1 MEINKNQK
9 TIELIQKL
17 KSDIEYEEMM
27 YEIGEKHP
35 TYTKQFSRGQQN
47 VMEKIRS
54 KKEELAT
61 IEELLN

>member
-1 MEINKNQK
+1 MNHEE
-9 TIELIQKL
+9 TIKRIQEL
-17 KSDIEYEEMM
+17 KSNIEYEEMM